1 MSVDFSF
8 LVFFFYS
15 TVMPVSMQE
24 LLWYDEVLA
33 AELRTGDASSFA
45 DR

>member
-1 MSVDFSF
+1 MSFVHQKNDNICSA
-8 LVFFFYS
+8 V
-15 TVMPVSMQE
+15 VPVSMQE

-33 AELRTGDASSFA
+33 AELRTGEASSFA